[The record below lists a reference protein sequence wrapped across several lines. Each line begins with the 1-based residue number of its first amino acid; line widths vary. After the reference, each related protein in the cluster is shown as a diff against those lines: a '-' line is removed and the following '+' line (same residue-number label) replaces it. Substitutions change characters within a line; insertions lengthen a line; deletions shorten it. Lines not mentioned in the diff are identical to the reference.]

1 MIGKMFSRSSS
12 EGGPEAQEQISLFV
26 MIDLMTNRFPELKCC
41 HHVPNGGQRSV
52 ATAGRLKSE
61 GVRPGVPDIHL
72 PVPHGGYC
80 GLWIELKVGR
90 NKTTP
95 AQECMIEALRAY
107 GNRVEVCYG
116 WASAWEVLLEYM
128 RS

>member
-1 MIGKMFSRSSS
+1 MIAKMFSRSSNG
-12 EGGPEAQEQISLFV
+12 GGPEAQEQISLFV

-41 HHVPNGGQRSV
+41 HHVP
-52 ATAGRLKSE
+52 
-61 GVRPGVPDIHL
+61 DIHL

-95 AQECMIEALRAY
+95 AQDGMIEALRAY

-116 WASAWEVLLEYM
+116 WATAWEVLLEYM

>member
-41 HHVPNGGQRSV
+41 HHVPNGGQRSA

-72 PVPHGGYC
+72 P
-80 GLWIELKVGR
+80 
-90 NKTTP
+90 
-95 AQECMIEALRAY
+95 AQECMIEALQAY

-116 WASAWEVLLEYM
+116 WATAWDVLLEYM